1 MRAKIENVQR
11 NRARAVQA
19 SPEAERGRVVQLR
32 LAKRAQ
38 RARDRDNGLTLIQ
51 LKLPAAVAERLA
63 YASRQPGFASALAA
77 YLDAEVIEI
86 ARFPQL
92 RLLCWNRGD
101 TFLPAAEVFNLYERN
116 WRFVDVNR
124 MAPDERALLTVLAAR
139 FGKGVIHA

>member
-1 MRAKIENVQR
+1 M
-11 NRARAVQA
+11 
-19 SPEAERGRVVQLR
+19 QLR

-38 RARDRDNGLTLIQ
+38 RARDRENGLTLIQ

-63 YASRQPGFASALAA
+63 FASRQAGFVSALAA
-77 YLDAEVIEI
+77 HLDAEMVEI

-101 TFLPAAEVFNLYERN
+101 TFLPAAEALNLYERN
-116 WRFVDVNR
+116 WRFVDVGR
-124 MAPDERALLTVLAAR
+124 LAPDERALVTALSAR